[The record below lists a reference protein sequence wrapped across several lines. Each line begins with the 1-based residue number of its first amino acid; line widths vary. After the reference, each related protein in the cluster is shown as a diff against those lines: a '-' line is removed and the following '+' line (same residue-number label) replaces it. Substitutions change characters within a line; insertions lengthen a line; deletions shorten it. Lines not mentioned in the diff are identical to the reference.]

1 MGANASIPERPSLVR
16 GAGGTPGRYSQAFH
30 NLTSGESTEN
40 VTPRDK
46 KKKSSK
52 LATLRKKLIRARRHS
67 KSFDHSRAI
76 RELTSSW
83 TIRELNALVEE
94 YEATIAL
101 KELAIM
107 ANLARPHA
115 NSCKED
121 LSALYDY
128 KYCTDVDLI
137 YKGVCFPTHRTIL
150 SARCAFFRDLLVHYP
165 EYGAQVPINIKTQ
178 GVDVNMFSSLL
189 RYLYTGEFSIEETT
203 KFENLDVLVQLGD
216 EFGVPNPLDYDL
228 RTLLDT
234 GDYADA
240 VLVFSSGGE
249 LHDLA
254 SGEGASEAS
263 VHHRT
268 SNTDLRCHKAI
279 LAARSKFFRNL
290 LLRRARTGE
299 ELTEHA
305 LQSPTCI
312 VLDETVIP
320 KQYARVLLHA
330 IYLDTV
336 DLTHIVHN
344 STSTCSLSEV
354 QAMVAGR
361 GQMTNV
367 DEAMEIYGIGQF
379 LEFNMLSQG
388 LYDRFPYFCAN
399 HENVG
404 NKKYWFLN
412 DEQTCPNAG
421 SFVIFT
427 SMEWHS
433 LNAAIWLQCCNSF
446 AKMKSDSGLIRM
458 TPSATL

>member
-16 GAGGTPGRYSQAFH
+16 GGGAGSGGGTAGTPSRYSQAFH
-30 NLTSGESTEN
+30 NLTGSESTES

-137 YKGVCFPTHRTIL
+137 YKGVCFPAHRAIL
-150 SARCAFFRDLLVHYP
+150 SARCAFFRDLLVRYP

-228 RTLLDT
+228 RTLLET
-234 GDYADA
+234 GNYADA
-240 VLVFSSGGE
+240 VLVFTSGGE
-249 LHDLA
+249 PPDA
-254 SGEGASEAS
+254 AEAECDAAGN
-263 VHHRT
+263 RT
-268 SNTDLRCHKAI
+268 NSDLRCHKAI

-290 LLRRARTGE
+290 LLRRARSGE
-299 ELTEHA
+299 EMTERA

-312 VLDETVIP
+312 VLDESVIP

-330 IYLDTV
+330 IYMDTV
-336 DLTHIVHN
+336 DLSHIVHS

-361 GQMTNV
+361 GAATSA

-388 LYDRFPYFCAN
+388 ASLYRSCWA
-399 HENVG
+399 
-404 NKKYWFLN
+404 
-412 DEQTCPNAG
+412 
-421 SFVIFT
+421 
-427 SMEWHS
+427 
-433 LNAAIWLQCCNSF
+433 
-446 AKMKSDSGLIRM
+446 
-458 TPSATL
+458 

>member
-1 MGANASIPERPSLVR
+1 MGANASIPERPSLVK
-16 GAGGTPGRYSQAFH
+16 GPGGTPGRYSQAFH
-30 NLTSGESTEN
+30 HLSGGDSVINMES

-121 LSALYDY
+121 LSSLYDY

-137 YKGVCFPTHRTIL
+137 YKGVCFPAHRAIL

-165 EYGAQVPINIKTQ
+165 EYGAQVQINIKTQ

-216 EFGVPNPLDYDL
+216 EFGVPNPLEYDL
-228 RTLLDT
+228 RTLLET

-240 VLVFSSGGE
+240 VLVFSSGGDP
-249 LHDLA
+249 HDVITP
-254 SGEGASEAS
+254 EGACEAS
-263 VHHRT
+263 VHRT
-268 SNTDLRCHKAI
+268 TTNDLRCHKAI

-290 LLRRARTGE
+290 LLRRARSGE
-299 ELTEHA
+299 ELTDHA

-312 VLDETVIP
+312 VLDESVIP

-361 GQMTNV
+361 GQMTNT

-388 LYDRFPYFCAN
+388 LYNFNYI
-399 HENVG
+399 
-404 NKKYWFLN
+404 
-412 DEQTCPNAG
+412 CPILAFKLRTTDLHFINN
-421 SFVIFT
+421 FV
-427 SMEWHS
+427 S
-433 LNAAIWLQCCNSF
+433 
-446 AKMKSDSGLIRM
+446 
-458 TPSATL
+458 

>member
-1 MGANASIPERPSLVR
+1 MGANASIPERPSL
-16 GAGGTPGRYSQAFH
+16 GGSGSSKGPGGTPGRYSQAFH
-30 NLTSGESTEN
+30 HLTGGDSTEN
-40 VTPRDK
+40 VVTPRDK

-94 YEATIAL
+94 YEATMAL

-115 NSCKED
+115 NICKED

-137 YKGVCFPTHRTIL
+137 YKGVCFPTHRAIL
-150 SARCAFFRDLLVHYP
+150 SARCAFFRDLLVHFP

-216 EFGVPNPLDYDL
+216 EFGVPNPLEHDL
-228 RTLLDT
+228 RTLLET
-234 GDYADA
+234 GAYADA
-240 VLVFSSGGE
+240 VLVFSSDADP
-249 LHDLA
+249 HDVARVMTPEGACEAAAA
-254 SGEGASEAS
+254 SGSA
-263 VHHRT
+263 HHRT
-268 SNTDLRCHKAI
+268 SNHPSDLRCHKAI

-290 LLRRARTGE
+290 LLRRARSGE
-299 ELTEHA
+299 ELTEQA

-312 VLDETVIP
+312 VLDESVIP

-330 IYLDTV
+330 IYMDTV
-336 DLTHIVHN
+336 DLTHIVHS

-361 GQMTNV
+361 GQMTNT

-388 LYDRFPYFCAN
+388 MYINYYC
-399 HENVG
+399 HV
-404 NKKYWFLN
+404 KVK
-412 DEQTCPNAG
+412 
-421 SFVIFT
+421 
-427 SMEWHS
+427 
-433 LNAAIWLQCCNSF
+433 
-446 AKMKSDSGLIRM
+446 
-458 TPSATL
+458 